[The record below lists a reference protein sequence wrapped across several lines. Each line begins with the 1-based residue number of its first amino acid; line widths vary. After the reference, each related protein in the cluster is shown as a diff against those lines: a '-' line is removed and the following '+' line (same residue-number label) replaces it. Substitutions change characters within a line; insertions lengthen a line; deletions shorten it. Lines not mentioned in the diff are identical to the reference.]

1 MKKMTV
7 LFIIAALVGFVGI
20 AKAADPNMPKR
31 PQFDP
36 NAIRGKVLVEKDAN
50 GEVTSIQIEN
60 RRRGN
65 WDVVLDDKGKELA
78 QYENKFVNVTG
89 KVEEKEGKK
98 WVTVESYTELKRPQ
112 RPGFDPN
119 RPNRPARPGRPGPG
133 GRGPGAPE
141 GEQ

>member
-7 LFIIAALVGFVGI
+7 LFVIAALVGFIGI

-36 NAIRGKVLVEKDAN
+36 NAIRGKVLVQKDAN
-50 GEVTSIQIEN
+50 GEITSIQIEN

-65 WDVVLDDKGKELA
+65 WEVVLDDKGKELG
-78 QYENKFVNVTG
+78 QYENKFVHVTG
-89 KVEEKEGKK
+89 KVEDKDGKK
-98 WVTVESYTELKRPQ
+98 WITVESFTELKRPQ

-119 RPNRPARPGRPGPG
+119 RPGRPARPQRP
-133 GRGPGAPE
+133 GRGPNAPGGA
-141 GEQ
+141 Q